1 MILHRS
7 MERRSAFFS
16 AEELGKV
23 SGSFR
28 ESDFVRRTTGV
39 GNVCERAAVLAA
51 GPYEAFLAVEKQ
63 AEGGVTGA
71 LALRKRIIRMEW
83 GQEAE
88 TGRNLDRYSAEG

>member
-1 MILHRS
+1 M
-7 MERRSAFFS
+7 
-16 AEELGKV
+16 
-23 SGSFR
+23 
-28 ESDFVRRTTGV
+28 
-39 GNVCERAAVLAA
+39 
-51 GPYEAFLAVEKQ
+51 EKQ